1 MIFLRKEKKYARLLK
16 KILMLAVF
24 IATPSLVCAGPIDE
38 AQPLSV
44 GLTNVLNFLL
54 SIVGGV
60 AIIGLVIAGG
70 LYFFAAGDM
79 RQIAL
84 AKKAMLGSVTGI
96 VIEFGG
102 YIFIR
107 TITTFLAV

>member
-1 MIFLRKEKKYARLLK
+1 MFRRYTKHWFLV
-16 KILMLAVF
+16 IVF
-24 IATPSLVCAGPIDE
+24 GLTPFLVRAGVIDE

-44 GLTNVLNFLL
+44 GLTNILDFLL
-54 SIVGGV
+54 SIIGVV

-84 AKKAMLGSVTGI
+84 AKKATLASITGI
-96 VIEFGG
+96 VIALGG
-102 YIFIR
+102 YVLIR
-107 TITTFLAV
+107 TIATFVAS